1 MGHVHQIEAKT
12 LVTINNK
19 REKVRKVVL
28 NKLCNIFADNIFK
41 KKENSDKI
49 LDEGLTKLVVLL
61 YFIAF
66 ACNAKASQMPFF
78 FSSYFTLFKDRL
90 AKIAFVM
97 FHGLLLACNQCLANF
112 IGFTRKFLR
121 GKCSLI

>member
-49 LDEGLTKLVVLL
+49 DWRIEGLAKLVVLL
-61 YFIAF
+61 
-66 ACNAKASQMPFF
+66 
-78 FSSYFTLFKDRL
+78 
-90 AKIAFVM
+90 
-97 FHGLLLACNQCLANF
+97 
-112 IGFTRKFLR
+112 
-121 GKCSLI
+121 

>member
-1 MGHVHQIEAKT
+1 MGHVYQIEAKT

-19 REKVRKVVL
+19 REKVRKGVL

-49 LDEGLTKLVVLL
+49 LDEGLPKLVVLL

-66 ACNAKASQMPFF
+66 ACNAKSFANAF
-78 FSSYFTLFKDRL
+78 FS
-90 AKIAFVM
+90 
-97 FHGLLLACNQCLANF
+97 LLLLHAL
-112 IGFTRKFLR
+112 
-121 GKCSLI
+121 

>member
-19 REKVRKVVL
+19 REEVRKVVL

-66 ACNAKASQMPFF
+66 ACNAKSFANAFF

-90 AKIAFVM
+90 AKIGYSRVTSAVLISLDLLEIFAWKM
-97 FHGLLLACNQCLANF
+97 FINL
-112 IGFTRKFLR
+112 KFR
-121 GKCSLI
+121 V

>member
-49 LDEGLTKLVVLL
+49 D
-61 YFIAF
+61 
-66 ACNAKASQMPFF
+66 
-78 FSSYFTLFKDRL
+78 
-90 AKIAFVM
+90 
-97 FHGLLLACNQCLANF
+97 
-112 IGFTRKFLR
+112 
-121 GKCSLI
+121 